1 MTSFRYNGVYQ
12 TERIFYME
20 YKIKYYY
27 RVKYTLICAKTVFSK
42 SRLSQ
47 GHRFFVFGCSPSR
60 LDKPPVFLLY

>member
-27 RVKYTLICAKTVFSK
+27 RIKYTLICAKTVSANRRRRTISK
-42 SRLSQ
+42 NTPER
-47 GHRFFVFGCSPSR
+47 
-60 LDKPPVFLLY
+60 

>member
-27 RVKYTLICAKTVFSK
+27 RVKYTLICAKTVFSN
-42 SRLSQ
+42 RL
-47 GHRFFVFGCSPSR
+47 RRTNLKNTPEM
-60 LDKPPVFLLY
+60 